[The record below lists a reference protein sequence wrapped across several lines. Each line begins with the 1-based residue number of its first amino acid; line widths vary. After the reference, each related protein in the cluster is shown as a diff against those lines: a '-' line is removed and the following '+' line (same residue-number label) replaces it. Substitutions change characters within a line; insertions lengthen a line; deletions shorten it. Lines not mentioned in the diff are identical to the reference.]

1 METQQ
6 DIHEGKVE
14 NNSEVQTGV
23 EPMIVDREVE
33 KQESEEVKETVISTS
48 PTEVHATSTS
58 VHEVI
63 QTQSL
68 PMPTRQRMITTQGHI
83 R

>member
-6 DIHEGKVE
+6 DIHESKVE
-14 NNSEVQTGV
+14 HSSEVQTGV

-33 KQESEEVKETVISTS
+33 KQEIEEVKETVLSTS
-48 PTEVHATSTS
+48 PTEVHATTTS
-58 VHEVI
+58 AHEVI
-63 QTQSL
+63 QTQSVL
-68 PMPTRQRMITTQGHI
+68 MPTRQRMITTQGHI

>member
-6 DIHEGKVE
+6 EIHEGKVE
-14 NNSEVQTGV
+14 NSSEVQTGV

-33 KQESEEVKETVISTS
+33 KQDIEEVKEIVISTS
-48 PTEVHATSTS
+48 PTGVHATSTA

-63 QTQSL
+63 QTQSV